1 MAVVVMAASNIFV
14 IICGLF
20 SLPWEMSDMIPV
32 LHAGSVPYILGDG
45 CFLLASDW
53 GELPLVWRD
62 WLMCGE
68 DGGEVRKENRRRDK
82 ILYVNGGKIGAR
94 GQVVPG

>member
-1 MAVVVMAASNIFV
+1 
-14 IICGLF
+14 
-20 SLPWEMSDMIPV
+20 
-32 LHAGSVPYILGDG
+32 
-45 CFLLASDW
+45 
-53 GELPLVWRD
+53 
-62 WLMCGE
+62 MCGE